1 MARSR
6 CSLQK
11 KREVKRSAIF
21 GFGAEILVNF
31 VLPYA
36 IFSYYQPT
44 LGDVKA
50 LIASSVPPIVWSIV
64 ELIRKRRIDAISLMV
79 IAGIVLGL
87 LAFIGGGS
95 VKFLQLREN
104 LVTAI
109 IGLLF
114 LGSVVVKRPIIYE
127 FARAGEARRS
137 PERAAAFEALRERP
151 GFRQTMVTM
160 TIVWGIGLLLL
171 TAVACVLVYALSIK
185 TYLIVGPIV
194 GNVGFGLL
202 ALWTFV
208 YASRRR
214 RLGMRNA
221 PTTDLP
227 G

>member
-1 MARSR
+1 
-6 CSLQK
+6 
-11 KREVKRSAIF
+11 VKRSAIF

-31 VLPYA
+31 VLPYV

-87 LAFIGGGS
+87 LAFVGGGS

-127 FARAGEARRS
+127 FARAGEARQS
-137 PERAAAFEALRERP
+137 AEKAAAFEALRERP

-160 TIVWGIGLLLL
+160 TIVWGVGMLLL
-171 TAVACVLVYALSIK
+171 TAIACALVYALSIR

-194 GNVGFGLL
+194 GNLGFGLL
-202 ALWTFV
+202 ALWTFW
-208 YASRRR
+208 YANRRR
-214 RLGMRNA
+214 RLGLRNA
-221 PTTDLP
+221 SSGRLQS
-227 G
+227 

>member
-1 MARSR
+1 M
-6 CSLQK
+6 
-11 KREVKRSAIF
+11 KRAAVV
-21 GFGAEILVNF
+21 GFGAEIVVNF

-50 LIASSVPPIVWSIV
+50 LIASSVPPILWSV
-64 ELIRKRRIDAISLMV
+64 AELVRKRRVDAISLMV

-87 LAFIGGGS
+87 LAFLGGGS

-109 IGLLF
+109 VGLVF
-114 LGSVVVKRPIIYE
+114 LGSVLVKRPIIYE
-127 FARAGEARRS
+127 FARAGEARQS
-137 PERAAAFEALRERP
+137 PERAAAFEALREHA

-160 TIVWGIGLLLL
+160 TVVWGIGMLLL
-171 TAVACVLVYALSIK
+171 TAVACALVYALTIK

-202 ALWTFV
+202 ALWTFW

-214 RLGMRNA
+214 RRA
-221 PTTDLP
+221 P

>member
-1 MARSR
+1 VRVVSNQRLATRR
-6 CSLQK
+6 T
-11 KREVKRSAIF
+11 AIV
-21 GFGAEILVNF
+21 GVVAEIVVNF

-50 LIASSVPPIVWSIV
+50 LIASSVPPILWSLF
-64 ELIRKRRIDAISLMV
+64 ELVRKRRVDAISLMV

-87 LAFIGGGS
+87 LAFLGGGS

-114 LGSVVVKRPIIYE
+114 LGSVAVKRPIIYE
-127 FARAGEARRS
+127 FARAGEARQS
-137 PERAAAFEALRERP
+137 PERAAAFEALRDRP

-160 TIVWGIGLLLL
+160 TVVWGVGMLLL
-171 TAVACVLVYALSIK
+171 TAIACVLVYALSIRS
-185 TYLIVGPIV
+185 YLIVGPIV
-194 GNVGFGLL
+194 GNAGFGLL
-202 ALWTFV
+202 ALWTFL

-214 RLGMRNA
+214 RLALRNA
-221 PTTDLP
+221 PTGKLP
-227 G
+227 AG

>member
-1 MARSR
+1 MRRA
-6 CSLQK
+6 
-11 KREVKRSAIF
+11 AIV
-21 GFGAEILVNF
+21 GFGAEIAVNF

-64 ELIRKRRIDAISLMV
+64 ELIRKRRVDAISLIV

-114 LGSVVVKRPIIYE
+114 LGSVLVKRPIIYE
-127 FARAGEARRS
+127 FARAGEARQS
-137 PERAAAFEALRERP
+137 AEKAAAFEALRERP

-160 TIVWGIGLLLL
+160 TLVWGFGMLLL
-171 TAVACVLVYALSIK
+171 TVIACVLVYALSIR

-194 GNVGFGLL
+194 GNAGFGLL
-202 ALWTFV
+202 ALWTFL

-214 RLGMRNA
+214 RMGAQNA
-221 PTTDLP
+221 PPGKLP